1 MVKELRFVNLNSYQM
16 RKKLIYISA
25 FLLYVLAILAIQW
38 FESQSADANI
48 KTIGDAFWYAIV
60 TLTTV
65 GYGDFYP
72 VTLPGKIIG
81 LLVIIGSL
89 GILGFLI
96 GEITVRFNQYM
107 EKKKSGFWGTDF
119 EDHYVIIGWNEFA
132 QKVANQI
139 IHAGQKV
146 AFVTN
151 SKTDLDLIADLYSS
165 KDVFSLFAD
174 YSNVEA
180 YQKVNINQTKRV
192 FVNFVEDSETLVFV
206 INLKKQYPD
215 ANVVVRCTNPNLK
228 ETFHNAGIDH
238 VIAQNEVASRLV
250 ASYLFEPHV
259 ATYTEDLIAT
269 SVSEDDADIQQYLIT
284 ENCQFAGADYMDAF
298 LKLKVDFNAILIGLV
313 QDQKVIKNPLKGTNI
328 ETNNYLILIS
338 SGECKKGLEEFF
350 GVREGE

>member
-1 MVKELRFVNLNSYQM
+1 M
-16 RKKLIYISA
+16 RKKLIYLAA
-25 FLLYVLAILAIQW
+25 FVVYVLAILSIQW
-38 FESQSADANI
+38 FESQSPNSNI
-48 KTIGDAFWYAIV
+48 KTVGDAFWYAIV

-119 EDHYVIIGWNEFA
+119 ENHYVIIGWNEFA
-132 QKVANQI
+132 QKVVNQI

-146 AFVTN
+146 AIVTN
-151 SKTDLDLIADLYSS
+151 SKTDLDLIADLYPS

-174 YSNVEA
+174 YSNIEA
-180 YQKVNINQTKRV
+180 YQKVNVSQSKRV
-192 FVNFVEDSETLVFV
+192 FVNFASDSETLVFV
-206 INLKKQYPD
+206 INLKKHYSQ
-215 ANVVVRCTNPNLK
+215 ANVIVRCSNQSLK
-228 ETFHNAGIDH
+228 ETFLNAGIDH
-238 VIAQNEVASRLV
+238 VIAQNEVASKLV

-269 SVSEDDADIQQYLIT
+269 SVSEDDNDIQQYFIT
-284 ENCQFAGADYMDAF
+284 PECQFAGSDYMDAF

-313 QDQKVIKNPLKGTNI
+313 QDGKIIKNPVKGTNVQA
-328 ETNNYLILIS
+328 NNYLILIS
-338 SGECKKGLEEFF
+338 SGDTKKALENFF
-350 GVREGE
+350 GVKEGE

>member
-1 MVKELRFVNLNSYQM
+1 MN
-16 RKKLIYISA
+16 KKLGFLIA
-25 FLLYVLAILAIQW
+25 FFVYVIAILSIHW
-38 FESQSADANI
+38 FESQSAESNI

-81 LLVIIGSL
+81 LIVIIGSL
-89 GILGFLI
+89 GILGFII
-96 GEITVRFNQYM
+96 GEVTVRFNQYM

-119 EDHYVIIGWNEFA
+119 DNHYVIIGWNEFG

-151 SKTDLDLIADLYSS
+151 SKADLDLITDLYSS
-165 KDVFSLFAD
+165 KDVFCLFAD
-174 YSNVEA
+174 YSNIDA
-180 YQKVNINQTKRV
+180 YKKINIESSKRV

-206 INLKKQYPD
+206 INLKKQYPS
-215 ANVVVRCTNPNLK
+215 ANVVVTCTNPSLK
-228 ETFHNAGIDH
+228 ETFLNAGIDH
-238 VIAQNEVASRLV
+238 VIAQNEVASKLV

-269 SVSEDDADIQQYLIT
+269 SVAEEDSDIQQYLIK
-284 ENCQFAGADYMDAF
+284 EECDFSGSDYMNAF
-298 LKLKVDFNAILIGLV
+298 MKLKLDYNSILIGLV
-313 QDQKVIKNPLKGTNI
+313 KNDKIIKNPVKGTTI
-328 ETNNYLILIS
+328 DTGNYLILIS
-338 SGECKKGLEEFF
+338 TGDSKQNLENFF
-350 GVREGE
+350 GVKEGE

>member
-1 MVKELRFVNLNSYQM
+1 M
-16 RKKLIYISA
+16 RKKLIYLSA
-25 FLLYVLAILAIQW
+25 FLVYVLAILSIQW
-38 FESQSADANI
+38 FESQSAESNI

-81 LLVIIGSL
+81 LLVIVGSL

-107 EKKKSGFWGTDF
+107 EKKKSGFWGTNF
-119 EDHYVIIGWNEFA
+119 ENHYVIIGWNEFA

-146 AFVTN
+146 AIVTN

-174 YSNVEA
+174 YSNIEA
-180 YQKVNINQTKRV
+180 YQKVNVNLAKRV
-192 FVNFVEDSETLVFV
+192 FVNFVSDSETLVFV
-206 INLKKQYPD
+206 INLKKQYPQT
-215 ANVVVRCTNPNLK
+215 NVIVRCSNPSLK
-228 ETFHNAGIDH
+228 ETFLNAGIDH
-238 VIAQNEVASRLV
+238 AIAQNEVASKLV

-269 SVSEDDADIQQYLIT
+269 SVSDEDSDIQQYLIT
-284 ENCQFAGADYMDAF
+284 EECQFAGSDYMDAF

-313 QDQKVIKNPLKGTNI
+313 QDGKIIKNPVKGTNVQI
-328 ETNNYLILIS
+328 NNYLILIS
-338 SGECKKGLEEFF
+338 SGDSKKALENFF
-350 GVREGE
+350 GVKEGE

>member
-1 MVKELRFVNLNSYQM
+1 M
-16 RKKLIYISA
+16 RKKLIFFIA
-25 FLLYVLAILAIQW
+25 FLIYVLAILGIQW

-48 KTIGDAFWYAIV
+48 KTVGDAFWYAIV

-81 LLVIIGSL
+81 LLVIVGSL
-89 GILGFLI
+89 GLLGFLI

-119 EDHYVIIGWNEFA
+119 KDHYVIIGWSEFA

-151 SKTDLDLIADLYSS
+151 SKVDLDLIDDLYSS
-165 KDVFSLFAD
+165 KDCFSLFAD
-174 YSNVEA
+174 YSNIEA
-180 YQKVNINQTKRV
+180 YNKVNIDTSRRV

-206 INLKKQYPD
+206 INLKKQYPK
-215 ANVVVRCTNPNLK
+215 ANVVVTCTNLSLK
-228 ETFHNAGIDH
+228 ETFLNAGIDH
-238 VIAQNEVASRLV
+238 VIAQNEVASKLV

-259 ATYTEDLIAT
+259 ATYTEDLIST
-269 SVSEDDADIQQYLIT
+269 SVSEEDSDIQQYFVT
-284 ENCQFAGADYMDAF
+284 PECNFAGADYMDAF

-313 QDQKVIKNPLKGTNI
+313 KNGKVFKNPVKGTTI
-328 ETNNYLILIS
+328 DSNNYLILIS
-338 SGECKKGLEEFF
+338 SGESKKGLEDFF
-350 GVREGE
+350 GVKEGE

>member
-1 MVKELRFVNLNSYQM
+1 M
-16 RKKLIYISA
+16 RKKLIYLAA
-25 FLLYVLAILAIQW
+25 FLVYVSAILSIQW
-38 FESQSADANI
+38 FESQSPDSNI

-81 LLVIIGSL
+81 LLVIVGSL

-119 EDHYVIIGWNEFA
+119 ENHYVIIGWNEFA

-174 YSNVEA
+174 YSNIEA
-180 YQKVNINQTKRV
+180 YQKVNVSQSKRV
-192 FVNFVEDSETLVFV
+192 FVNFESDSETLVFV
-206 INLKKQYPD
+206 INLKKQYPM
-215 ANVVVRCTNPNLK
+215 ANVVVRCANPSLK
-228 ETFHNAGIDH
+228 ETFLNAGIDH
-238 VIAQNEVASRLV
+238 VIAQNEVASKLV

-269 SVSEDDADIQQYLIT
+269 SVSDEDSDIQQYLIT
-284 ENCQFAGADYMDAF
+284 EECQFAGADYMDAF

-313 QDQKVIKNPLKGTNI
+313 QDGKIIKNPVKGTNVQI
-328 ETNNYLILIS
+328 NNYLILIS
-338 SGECKKGLEEFF
+338 SGDSKKALEKFF
-350 GVREGE
+350 GVKEGE